1 MSQYNKLFK
10 WTKYNGNLNSNTYDS
25 DSDISSD
32 ISSDYD
38 DSNEHTNINKDLF
51 SSILRHPYIERIDEY
66 NDDCKDN
73 NLDIHKN
80 KNERNYLVI
89 YRIKTY
95 NEVNSVV
102 EFYILNDFLSS
113 TKNIDNV
120 GTELQMIPGDKYVNG
135 TVLFKEKKYSFVQVR
150 NNNDTRHWLH
160 LWDILVHKHYFGN
173 KICDNVIDFFKEH
186 GEVTTLMIGR
196 NICVK
201 PITLYTEI
209 EERYCEYINK
219 TKSIQ
224 YCQNKRDSLIY
235 SRNFKEND
243 NIRTICFVD
252 DRVINDSI
260 HELEH
265 LDYIVKN
272 NVSEEIGEIGEI
284 GWIFKNDNTL
294 ISSVK

>member
-1 MSQYNKLFK
+1 MSRYNKLFK
-10 WTKYNGNLNSNTYDS
+10 WNKYNGNLNSNTYDS
-25 DSDISSD
+25 DSGSD
-32 ISSDYD
+32 NN
-38 DSNEHTNINKDLF
+38 DSNEHSNIQNDML

-66 NDDCKDN
+66 NDDYNDGT
-73 NLDIHKN
+73 LDVRKN

-95 NEVNSVV
+95 KEVNSVV

-120 GTELQMIPGDKYVNG
+120 DTELQMIPGDKYMKGN
-135 TVLFKEKKYSFVQVR
+135 VLFKEKKYSFVQVR
-150 NNNDTRHWLH
+150 NNTDTNNWLN

-196 NICVK
+196 NICLK

-224 YCQNKRDSLIY
+224 YCQSKRDSLIY
-235 SRNFKEND
+235 LRNFKEND
-243 NIRTICFVD
+243 NIRTICFVYD
-252 DRVINDSI
+252 SVINDSI
-260 HELEH
+260 HELEYR
-265 LDYIVKN
+265 DYAVKKN
-272 NVSEEIGEIGEI
+272 IGVEGTEEIEEFE
-284 GWIFKNDNTL
+284 WVFKNDNAL
-294 ISSVK
+294 FSSVK

>member
-25 DSDISSD
+25 DSESD
-32 ISSDYD
+32 ISSDND
-38 DSNEHTNINKDLF
+38 DNNEQSNIPSDLF
-51 SSILRHPYIERIDEY
+51 SSILRHPYIEHIDEY
-66 NDDCKDN
+66 NDDCKDD

-80 KNERNYLVI
+80 KNERKYLVI

-95 NEVNSVV
+95 NEVNPVV

-120 GTELQMIPGDKYVNG
+120 GTELQMIPGDKYVKG
-135 TVLFKEKKYSFVQVR
+135 TVRFKEKKYSFIQVR
-150 NNNDTRHWLH
+150 NNPDTNNWLN

-209 EERYCEYINK
+209 EERYCQYINK

-235 SRNFKEND
+235 LRNFKEDD

-252 DRVINDSI
+252 DSVINDSI
-260 HELEH
+260 HELEYG
-265 LDYIVKN
+265 DYAVKKKIG
-272 NVSEEIGEIGEI
+272 VEGTEEIEEFE
-284 GWIFKNDNTL
+284 WIFKNDNAL
-294 ISSVK
+294 FSSVK

>member
-25 DSDISSD
+25 DSESD
-32 ISSDYD
+32 ISSDND
-38 DSNEHTNINKDLF
+38 DNNEQSNIPSDLF

-66 NDDCKDN
+66 NDDCKDD

-102 EFYILNDFLSS
+102 EFYIVNDFLSS
-113 TKNIDNV
+113 TININNV
-120 GTELQMIPGDKYVNG
+120 GTELQMIPGDKYVKG
-135 TVLFKEKKYSFVQVR
+135 GVRFKEKKYSFVQVR
-150 NNNDTRHWLH
+150 NNPDSNNWLN

-209 EERYCEYINK
+209 EERYCQYINK

-235 SRNFKEND
+235 LRNFKEDD

-252 DRVINDSI
+252 DSVINDSI
-260 HELEH
+260 HELEYG
-265 LDYIVKN
+265 DYAV
-272 NVSEEIGEIGEI
+272 
-284 GWIFKNDNTL
+284 
-294 ISSVK
+294 